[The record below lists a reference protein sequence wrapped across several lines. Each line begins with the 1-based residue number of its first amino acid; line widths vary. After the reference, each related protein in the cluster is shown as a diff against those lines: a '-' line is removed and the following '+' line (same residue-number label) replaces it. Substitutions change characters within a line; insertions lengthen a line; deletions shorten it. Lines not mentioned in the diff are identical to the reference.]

1 MNVLLI
7 EDDRLILEI
16 LDSYFKEEGFKT
28 YTARNGKIGV
38 ERYFEITET
47 EHLDLIIL
55 DIMMPEMDGWS
66 VCRKI
71 RQVSDIPIIILTAR
85 DDEDDEIYG
94 FELKANDYVKKPFSP
109 QVLVARAKSLIE
121 RSSTAD
127 NRAPQNAEH
136 ILKKGKLEINSVT
149 REIKIDNNVINLTTK
164 EFNIL
169 YLLASNEKVVFSRET
184 ILNKIWEYDYV
195 GETRIVDNHIK
206 KIRKA
211 LGDYSYYIGTIF
223 GVGYKFEVK

>member
-16 LDSYFKEEGFKT
+16 LDSYFQEEGFKT
-28 YTARNGKIGV
+28 FTARNGKIGV
-38 ERYFEITET
+38 EKFFEITET

-121 RSSTAD
+121 RSSTVE
-127 NRAPQNAEH
+127 NKAPQNSNH
-136 ILKKGKLEINSVT
+136 ILKKGKLDINSLT
-149 REIKIDNNVINLTTK
+149 REVKVDGKTISLTSK

-169 YLLASNEKVVFSRET
+169 YLLASNEKAVFSRET